1 MKNYSRRKGDAAL
14 RLKTYSLIMNNEK
27 EFGLDE
33 QEAMKMSYYVSSTYI
48 GLDSNENEINTYIK
62 LALEAIDN
70 DNKFK
75 EIVSKFTDE
84 TPLSTI
90 KETVKEYK
98 MNFVRI
104 NEMMKTISHYTRYES
119 IVERPN
125 FIVD

>member
-1 MKNYSRRKGDAAL
+1 MKDYSRRKGDAAL
-14 RLKTYSLIMNNEK
+14 RLKTYSLIMNNKK

-48 GLDSNENEINTYIK
+48 GLTNNDDEIKTYVK
-62 LALEAIDN
+62 LAIEAIEN

-75 EIVSKFTDE
+75 ECISKFDDT
-84 TPLSTI
+84 TKLSTI
-90 KETVKEYK
+90 KEAVKEYK

>member
-1 MKNYSRRKGDAAL
+1 MKNYSRKKGDAAL

-48 GLDSNENEINTYIK
+48 GLDSNENEIKTYIK

>member
-48 GLDSNENEINTYIK
+48 GLDSNENEIKTYIK

-90 KETVKEYK
+90 KKTVKEYK